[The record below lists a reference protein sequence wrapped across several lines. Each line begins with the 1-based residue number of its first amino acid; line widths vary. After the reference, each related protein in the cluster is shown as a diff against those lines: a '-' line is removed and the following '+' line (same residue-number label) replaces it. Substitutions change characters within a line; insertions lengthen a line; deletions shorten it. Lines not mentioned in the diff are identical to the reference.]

1 MLNGATSAVVY
12 AAARV
17 ALGQHLLDD
26 ATAHEAG
33 RVDAVGRRF
42 DAMERALP
50 RGAAP
55 ELTKLRIAL
64 TFWDA
69 WIDARNAGWPSSED
83 IRQSEWPRLARLIAG
98 DLANDRQITDP
109 LVLTRFDVAANPS
122 LAGRVQTLA
131 ARLRAVSPESA

>member
-1 MLNGATSAVVY
+1 MDEATSAARMVAY
-12 AAARV
+12 AS
-17 ALGQHLLDD
+17 ALGQHLLED

-55 ELTKLRIAL
+55 ELTTLRIAL

-69 WIDARNAGWPSSED
+69 WIDARNAGWPSSVD
-83 IRQSEWPRLARLIAG
+83 IPRADWPRLARLIAS
-98 DLANDRQITDP
+98 DLAGDRPITNP
-109 LVLTRFDVAANPS
+109 RVLERFDVAANPS
-122 LAGRVQTLA
+122 LGGRVQTLA
-131 ARLRAVSPESA
+131 ARLRVVSSGGA

>member
-1 MLNGATSAVVY
+1 MNGDTSAVAY
-12 AAARV
+12 TTARAALV
-17 ALGQHLLDD
+17 QHLLED
-26 ATAHEAG
+26 ATAHETG

-55 ELTKLRIAL
+55 ELTTLRIAL

-83 IRQSEWPRLARLIAG
+83 IPQSEWPRLARRIAS
-98 DLANDRQITDP
+98 DLASDRKITDP
-109 LVLTRFDVAANPS
+109 LVLTRFDVAAHPS
-122 LAGRVQTLA
+122 LGGRVQTLA
-131 ARLRAVSPESA
+131 ARLRAGSSA